1 MLKLNAAFSKKIP
14 VPGEDFSSQ
23 SFHASIECECA
34 DALTA
39 EQLQAKIHDTFAL
52 VKDAVESELHG
63 KTAAGRCDLQPRVR
77 KIRAEQQQT
86 FGAGIDAAQYQ
97 PVAAIAARERDPAD
111 CIQRRGATADNESR
125 CGRRFGDAVG
135 AEGGA
140 NSELSLGFFCAQRET
155 LAEGDRHFAL
165 AQR

>member
-63 KTAAGRCDLQPRVR
+63 KPAAKAEPEAQPAKGEPAKPDTTKASNKQVKFILDLA
-77 KIRAEQQQT
+77 K
-86 FGAGIDAAQYQ
+86 GKG
-97 PVAAIAARERDPAD
+97 
-111 CIQRRGATADNESR
+111 
-125 CGRRFGDAVG
+125 
-135 AEGGA
+135 
-140 NSELSLGFFCAQRET
+140 LSLSVLNTRVQEKFKVESVYE
-155 LAEGDRHFAL
+155 LARKDASRLVDELKA
-165 AQR
+165 AA

>member
-14 VPGEDFSSQ
+14 VPGEEFSSQ

-63 KTAAGRCDLQPRVR
+63 KTAAKAEPEAQPAKGEPAKPDTTKASNKQVKFILDLAKGKGLTLTALNARVQDRFKVETVYELAR
-77 KIRAEQQQT
+77 K
-86 FGAGIDAAQYQ
+86 DASKL
-97 PVAAIAARERDPAD
+97 VDELKAAA
-111 CIQRRGATADNESR
+111 
-125 CGRRFGDAVG
+125 
-135 AEGGA
+135 
-140 NSELSLGFFCAQRET
+140 
-155 LAEGDRHFAL
+155 
-165 AQR
+165 